1 MEGILFDIEMFSS
14 PIALLS
20 GLALLAIAG
29 CALLLVRMADKEAEG
44 HQVFWAESPFT
55 DLGEVTPEGI
65 KYPRAA

>member
-29 CALLLVRMADKEAEG
+29 CVILLGRMADKEAEG
-44 HQVFWAESPFT
+44 NQVFWAESPFT
-55 DLGEVTPEGI
+55 DVSESPLEVVKPA
-65 KYPRAA
+65 RAA